1 MGSLLEKPLI
11 LITGHYGAGK
21 TSFALSLAEKRI
33 GEGISPVLI
42 DLDTVN
48 PYFRSYD
55 FRAELEAEGI
65 RVEGPVYAGTNL
77 DIPALPPSIGGLIE
91 RASATAPV
99 ILDLGGDDAGAAV
112 LGRYK
117 PELADAREDGNLA
130 VLHVVNF
137 RRALTPDAAAA
148 ETEAREIAA
157 ACGYLPDRGGQQHQ
171 PRARNHPG
179 NHPRQPSAGRRAGG
193 KAGYPGRGDCPGRL
207 PLGDAPAGMPGIDTG
222 PLYPHPAGQAPLGR
236 KISGQRK

>member
-91 RASATAPV
+91 RASDTAPV

-112 LGRYK
+112 LGRYRL
-117 PELADAREDGNLA
+117 ELEAARAGGNLA

-137 RRALTPDAAAA
+137 CRALTPDAAAA

-157 ACGYLPDRGGQQHQ
+157 ACGYLPDGVVNSTNLGPETTPETILGSLPQADALAEKLDI
-171 PRARNHPG
+171 PVAATALDASLWKALP
-179 NHPRQPSAGRRAGG
+179 PERRALIP
-193 KAGYPGRGDCPGRL
+193 APFILTRRVRL
-207 PLGDAPAGMPGIDTG
+207 PWEE
-222 PLYPHPAGQAPLGR
+222 
-236 KISGQRK
+236 K

>member
-117 PELADAREDGNLA
+117 PELAAARAGGKLA

-137 RRALTPDAAAA
+137 CRALTPDAAAA
-148 ETEAREIAA
+148 KTEAREIAA
-157 ACGYLPDRGGQQHQ
+157 ACGYLPDGVVNSTNLGPETTPETILGSLPQADALAEKLDI
-171 PRARNHPG
+171 PVAATALDASLWETLPPECRASIPA
-179 NHPRQPSAGRRAGG
+179 PFVLTRRV
-193 KAGYPGRGDCPGRL
+193 RL
-207 PLGDAPAGMPGIDTG
+207 PWEE
-222 PLYPHPAGQAPLGR
+222 
-236 KISGQRK
+236 K